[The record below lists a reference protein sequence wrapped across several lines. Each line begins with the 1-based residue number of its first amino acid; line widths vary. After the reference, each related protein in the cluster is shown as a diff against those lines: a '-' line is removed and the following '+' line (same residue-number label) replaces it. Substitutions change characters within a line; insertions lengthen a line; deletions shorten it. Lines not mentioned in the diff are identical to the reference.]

1 MDSADIFVHAVLYD
15 KVKLGAQHVN
25 GRLDEMLLVALKN
38 KYEGI
43 CSHYG
48 YIKPGS
54 ITLYKHSLGMVQ
66 AASLNGDVQFG
77 VNFHADV
84 CNPCLGSIVQTQAVN
99 VNKFGI
105 LAQSGFVLNGQ
116 FTPVLEVIIAK
127 NMATEQH
134 DVNVDDIS
142 PGDQFNVE
150 ILGKKFELNDRKIS
164 AVGKIINNKN
174 STDKDANV
182 LDDDVG
188 QMETETPLMDN
199 DNDNDQDGPTSTSS
213 SSSSSSSSEE
223 LSGEATSDDDNSD
236 EDDDDAEDDDDD
248 DEDGDDD
255 KATAKKSKK
264 KAADD
269 EDEDMVS
276 DRDDSMSDAASSNDM
291 DYSSDDE

>member
-1 MDSADIFVHAVLYD
+1 MDSTDIFVRAVLYD
-15 KVKLGAQHVN
+15 KVKLGAEHVN
-25 GRLDEMLLVALKN
+25 GRLDEMLIVALKN

-54 ITLYKHSLGMVQ
+54 ISLYKHTLGMVQ

-84 CNPCLGSIVQTQAVN
+84 CNPCVGSIVHSQAVN

-105 LAQSGFVLNGQ
+105 LAQSGFVMNGQ

-134 DVNVDDIS
+134 DVSVDEIS
-142 PGDQFNVE
+142 PGDQFHVE

-164 AVGKIINNKN
+164 AVGKIIN
-174 STDKDANV
+174 SADKDANT
-182 LDDDVG
+182 LDDVDDNNLG
-188 QMETETPLMDN
+188 RMEMDDN
-199 DNDNDQDGPTSTSS
+199 DDSPPSS
-213 SSSSSSSSEE
+213 SGSSSAASEE
-223 LSGEATSDDDNSD
+223 LSGEATSDDDEDSDDGGEDDEEDEAD
-236 EDDDDAEDDDDD
+236 EDDDEDTRKPKKAAKKKSAAEDD
-248 DEDGDDD
+248 
-255 KATAKKSKK
+255 
-264 KAADD
+264 
-269 EDEDMVS
+269 EDMLAS
-276 DRDDSMSDAASSNDM
+276 DQDDFMSDAASSNEM

>member
-1 MDSADIFVHAVLYD
+1 MDSADIFVHVVLYD

-25 GRLDEMLLVALKN
+25 GRLDEVLLAALKS

-84 CNPCLGSIVQTQAVN
+84 CNPCVGSIVHSQAVN

-105 LAQSGFVLNGQ
+105 LAQSGFVLDGQ

-134 DVNVDDIS
+134 DVSVDDIS

-164 AVGKIINNKN
+164 AVGKIINNNN
-174 STDKDANV
+174 SADKDANA
-182 LDDDVG
+182 LDDNIG
-188 QMETETPLMDN
+188 RMETDVPLIDN
-199 DNDNDQDGPTSTSS
+199 DNDPQPTSTSS
-213 SSSSSSSSEE
+213 ASSSSSSSEE
-223 LSGEATSDDDNSD
+223 LSGEATSDDDEDSD
-236 EDDDDAEDDDDD
+236 DVDDDGEDDD
-248 DEDGDDD
+248 DEDEDDD
-255 KATAKKSKK
+255 EATAKKASKK

-269 EDEDMVS
+269 DDEDMAS
-276 DRDDSMSDAASSNDM
+276 NQDDSMSDAASSNDM
-291 DYSSDDE
+291 DYSSEDE